1 MPPHEAPCSGSL
13 TAAEPRDLAFET
25 EGNGDSEDGRPL
37 GGLMFGIDRALPHIL
52 HATSFVA
59 PFWMTLPMMWATRS
73 ASAVVLAPPPASSNA
88 LTSAITGAAAVG
100 GAFIAGGF
108 TWLVSKQSR
117 DVATRA
123 SAETQLREARQRGAD
138 DIRAVGHLGASL
150 DATIAS
156 MLAEH
161 GTAQMRDAVKSA
173 SSDVEAQLEF
183 IWDEELRL
191 QIGTFAR
198 LARESAEALDDQD
211 LRTRGALANQA
222 WERAR
227 ARAGEIWRVR
237 RVRQFLPPRFC
248 LARVQQR
255 PTCWVP
261 RRTHHRA
268 LRVRTRSYP
277 LPGLWVG
284 MSLSDASKALLT
296 QAQER
301 DSFHVP
307 LPRLRVP
314 CSVVSGDG
322 SVEESDDA
330 LDVAERFVYSPSAS
344 LLVILGEVG
353 SGKSELLRRLAQRAH
368 QTEHPVPL
376 LIDYADM
383 AKHLTNGTGS
393 NAIKT
398 RLEAFSATAAEEFNT
413 LIDTDPARAMLL
425 IDAFDEIN
433 VSLHVNDAPPQA
445 QSLLPFISERLKTV
459 VAARRSL
466 AASPAAM
473 TSVFS
478 GIANDAYLIVEL
490 QPCELEDVDK
500 ALGSLPEAQAEIM
513 RDYLLRGEHIQMSRV
528 RRPLFLQMLMDLP
541 SDMLRD
547 KDSFSIYELYD
558 LYADVTLDRDILRK
572 ASIIPRLSKRRILQ
586 NIAQDMFDLQVEP
599 KRASS
604 RTQSHSGSSRRS
616 SDRTTPTGLAPNGAG
631 YNWTTISTTPITW
644 WSSGAARW
652 QRSHG
657 RYVFV
662 HQSMF
667 EFFLTQHFA
676 TSFQTTGRFGLEDGA
691 HSVRAFDSLL
701 PYFLRSQ
708 FGLGKDPNLEAELVR
723 MVTHPNTS
731 NIDRLL
737 GFFFLEDSPQ
747 IRKLLRSAE
756 DTYRLFLHDAAS
768 KFDSFF
774 MEKVV
779 RYQLTL
785 LDVGIGRALAY
796 VTDARVREID
806 TDQDIEV
813 HTFAAGQDPTEFLLA
828 RLGNPHLWTARP
840 ITVYRLGLFGD
851 ERAVA
856 PLERLATELGPG
868 SDPCL
873 QALVNEAIEEIVGRT
888 AERSKRGWWKNAAD
902 RAAGRGRSPG

>member
-1 MPPHEAPCSGSL
+1 
-13 TAAEPRDLAFET
+13 
-25 EGNGDSEDGRPL
+25 
-37 GGLMFGIDRALPHIL
+37 
-52 HATSFVA
+52 
-59 PFWMTLPMMWATRS
+59 
-73 ASAVVLAPPPASSNA
+73 
-88 LTSAITGAAAVG
+88 
-100 GAFIAGGF
+100 
-108 TWLVSKQSR
+108 
-117 DVATRA
+117 
-123 SAETQLREARQRGAD
+123 
-138 DIRAVGHLGASL
+138 
-150 DATIAS
+150 
-156 MLAEH
+156 
-161 GTAQMRDAVKSA
+161 
-173 SSDVEAQLEF
+173 
-183 IWDEELRL
+183 
-191 QIGTFAR
+191 
-198 LARESAEALDDQD
+198 
-211 LRTRGALANQA
+211 
-222 WERAR
+222 
-227 ARAGEIWRVR
+227 
-237 RVRQFLPPRFC
+237 
-248 LARVQQR
+248 
-255 PTCWVP
+255 
-261 RRTHHRA
+261 
-268 LRVRTRSYP
+268 
-277 LPGLWVG
+277 
-284 MSLSDASKALLT
+284 MSLNDASTALLT

-301 DSFHVP
+301 DRFHVP

-314 CSVVSGDG
+314 CSVVSQDG
-322 SVEESDDA
+322 SIEEFDDA
-330 LDVAERFVYSPSAS
+330 LDVAERFVDSPSAS
-344 LLVILGEVG
+344 LLVVLGEVG

-368 QTEHPVPL
+368 EAEHPVPL

-383 AKHLTNGTGS
+383 AKHLTKGTGS
-393 NAIKT
+393 SAIKT
-398 RLEAFSATAAEEFNT
+398 RLEAFSATAAAEFNT
-413 LIDTDPARAMLL
+413 LIDTDPARVMLL

-433 VSLHVNDAPPQA
+433 VSLHVNDSPPQA
-445 QSLLPFISERLKTV
+445 QSLLPFVGERLKTI

-466 AASPAAM
+466 AASPDAM
-473 TSVFS
+473 RSVFS
-478 GIANDAYLIVEL
+478 GLSNDAYLIVEL

-500 ALGSLPEAQAEIM
+500 ALERLPEAQAETM

-541 SDMLRD
+541 SHMLKD
-547 KDSFSIYELYD
+547 KGSSIYELYD

-586 NIAQDMFDLQVEP
+586 NVAQDMFDLQVLRTEARLEP
-599 KRASS
+599 DAV
-604 RTQSHSGSSRRS
+604 TQRVVEEVERP
-616 SDRTTPTGLAPNGAG
+616 DNADWTKAPNGAG
-631 YNWTTISTTPITW
+631 YNWHNDFNHTNHLVVER
-644 WSSGAARW
+644 SGSLAKVAREV
-652 QRSHG
+652 
-657 RYVFV
+657 VFV

-676 TSFQTTGRFGLEDGA
+676 TLFQTTGRFGLEDGA

-723 MVTHPNTS
+723 MVTHPDTS

-756 DTYRLFLHDAAS
+756 GTYRLFLHDAAS

-828 RLGNPHLWTARP
+828 RLANPHLWTARP

-856 PLERLATELGPG
+856 PLEGLAAELGPG

-873 QALVNEAIEEIVGRT
+873 RALVDEAIAEILGRT
-888 AERSKRGWWKNAAD
+888 AERSKRGWWKNAAAL
-902 RAAGRGRSPG
+902 AAGRGRSSG